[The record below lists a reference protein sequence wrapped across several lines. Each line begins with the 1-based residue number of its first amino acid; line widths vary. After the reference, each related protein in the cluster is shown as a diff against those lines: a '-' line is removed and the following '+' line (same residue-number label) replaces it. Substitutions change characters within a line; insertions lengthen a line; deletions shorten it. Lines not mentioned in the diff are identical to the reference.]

1 MSMKMSDSM
10 LESLTCPICLEIA
23 KDAVESTCC
32 HHIFCEECKRMLD
45 GHPCPQCR
53 KNDFTTTISHVTRR
67 IIGNLPV
74 PCEWIGCKDQLVRS
88 ELKEHMA
95 KCQHRI
101 IKCPSQGCVF
111 SGKESDFVAHLA
123 ADHKANLVKNAEKI
137 FQQQQDV
144 NMQQQP
150 IERDLLAIKRNGYG
164 RICRPGETGK
174 YYCGGSLGHVRCPC
188 CNGYCGPT
196 NGCNCSDCMKMDVK
210 MHKLPPKWYI
220 NREGAISRISP
231 ETGRFYCGRCV
242 LQGARNCDGY
252 CGPTNGPNCQACRIL
267 QVQEKDRYKHVWSP

>member
-1 MSMKMSDSM
+1 MSNSM
-10 LESLTCPICLEIA
+10 LESLKCCICFEIA

-32 HHIFCEECKRMLD
+32 HHIFCEKCEKTLGD
-45 GHPCPQCR
+45 NPCPQCR

-67 IIGNLPV
+67 MIGNLPV
-74 PCEWIGCKDQLVRS
+74 PCEWKGCQDQLVKS

-101 IKCPSQGCVF
+101 IKCPSQGCAF

-137 FQQQQDV
+137 FQQQQDI

-150 IERDLLAIKRNGYG
+150 NKRGLFGIKKNGNG
-164 RICRPGETGK
+164 RICRLGETGK
-174 YYCGGSLGHVRCPC
+174 YYCGGSLGDAGCPC
-188 CNGYCGPT
+188 CCGSCGPT
-196 NGCNCSDCMKMDVK
+196 NGCNCSACMKMDVK

-220 NREGAISRISP
+220 NKEGAISRKGLVI
-231 ETGRFYCGRCV
+231 GRFYCGRCV
-242 LQGARNCDGY
+242 MQGAKNCDGY
-252 CGPTNGPNCQACRIL
+252 CGPLKGPSCRACRIL
-267 QVQEKDRYKHVWSP
+267 KMQEEGRYRDVWSP